1 MPSLPMPRPY
11 THPKTGVYWLRLRV
25 PRDLRHAVGKGEIK
39 AVIQRRDLM
48 KKDYEKQMAANPD
61 FVFR

>member
-1 MPSLPMPRPY
+1 MLALTYESLLPVLSP
-11 THPKTGVYWLRLRV
+11 WI
-25 PRDLRHAVGKGEIK
+25 GKGEIK

-48 KKDYEKQMAANPD
+48 KKDYEKQMAGNPD

>member
-1 MPSLPMPRPY
+1 M
-11 THPKTGVYWLRLRV
+11 
-25 PRDLRHAVGKGEIK
+25 GKGEIK

-48 KKDYEKQMAANPD
+48 KKDYEKQMAGNPD